1 MKTLIGFCLFVC
13 ALFFSQSVLADTRE
27 TRQVGA
33 FSEIGLGG
41 SANVI
46 LRQGSPQKVEVEGS
60 TEDVARLETIVE
72 GKRLRIRRKPESN
85 FRGRDYQ
92 GKITVYITMP
102 DINAL
107 AVSGSGSIKA
117 LTDVQSH
124 VLALSVSGSGNIE
137 LPEMQADKTDI
148 SISGSGNVNVAGVS
162 TDTNVSISGSGSIQ
176 ATKLRAETCG
186 VRIAGSGNARVYAS
200 KTLDARIAGSGS
212 VYVSGNPQVSSSVAG
227 SGRVHRS

>member
-1 MKTLIGFCLFVC
+1 MKTLTFLCL
-13 ALFFSQSVLADTRE
+13 LFFAAFLVQPALADTRE
-27 TRQVGA
+27 TRQVGS

-60 TEDVARLETIVE
+60 SEDVARLETIVE
-72 GKRLRIRRKPESN
+72 GKRLRIRRKSENN

-92 GKITVYITMP
+92 GKITVYITIP
-102 DINAL
+102 DVNAL

-117 LTDVQSH
+117 MTDVQSH
-124 VLALSVSGSGNIE
+124 VLTLAVSGSGNIE

-148 SISGSGNVNVAGVS
+148 SISGSGNVSASGISADVA
-162 TDTNVSISGSGSIQ
+162 VSISGSGNIQ
-176 ATKLRAETCG
+176 AAKLRAETCG
-186 VRIAGSGNARVYAS
+186 VRIAGSGNARVYAT

-212 VYVSGNPQVSSSVAG
+212 VFVAGNPEVKSSVAG

>member
-1 MKTLIGFCLFVC
+1 MKTLIFLCLLLFA
-13 ALFFSQSVLADTRE
+13 ALLTQPVLADTRE
-27 TRQVGA
+27 TRQVGT

-46 LRQGSPQKVEVEGS
+46 LRQGSPQKVEVEGMH
-60 TEDVARLETIVE
+60 EDVARLETVVE
-72 GKRLRIRRKPESN
+72 GKRLRIRRKPEN
-85 FRGRDYQ
+85 NVRGRDYQ

-107 AVSGSGSIKA
+107 AISGSGSIKA

-124 VLALSVSGSGNIE
+124 VLSLSVSGSGNIE
-137 LPEMQADKTDI
+137 LPEMQADKTEVA
-148 SISGSGNVNVAGVS
+148 ISGSGDVQVAGISADIV
-162 TDTNVSISGSGSIQ
+162 VSISGSGGVQ
-176 ATKLRAETCG
+176 ATRLRAETCG
-186 VRIAGSGNARVYAS
+186 VRIAGSGNARVYAT

-212 VYVSGNPQVSSSVAG
+212 VYVSGNPQVNSSVAG